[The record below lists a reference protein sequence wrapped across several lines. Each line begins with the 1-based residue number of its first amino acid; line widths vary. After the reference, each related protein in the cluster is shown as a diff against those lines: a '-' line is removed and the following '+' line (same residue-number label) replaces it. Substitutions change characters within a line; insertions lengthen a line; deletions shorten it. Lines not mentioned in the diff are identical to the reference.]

1 MTIYINNDLQV
12 KIMLQFSVTLEEIK
26 DEGFDIVAAAL
37 FDDVERKYTTDWG
50 VTGPIIQDLGVSLN
64 YQGADKGLKLFSRNS
79 SERDFDW
86 MASYG
91 DATEFSHSPLI
102 AAIKAIASQRSG
114 DISIQLSHTNVSD
127 YVIDEWTIVS
137 QLLEGSN
144 CHEVEEDE
152 RINFYIFIS
161 KSSENEKKMFQ
172 DLINLIEKLDGLSIS
187 EKIGPIGQVEAV
199 IVEHI

>member
-91 DATEFSHSPLI
+91 DATEFSHSPLLLPSRLLLVNVL
-102 AAIKAIASQRSG
+102 ATYRYSFRTLMLVTTLLMSG
-114 DISIQLSHTNVSD
+114 QLSVNYLKVPIVMRWRRMNV
-127 YVIDEWTIVS
+127 
-137 QLLEGSN
+137 L
-144 CHEVEEDE
+144 
-152 RINFYIFIS
+152 IFIFLNRNLV
-161 KSSENEKKMFQ
+161 KMKKRCF
-172 DLINLIEKLDGLSIS
+172 
-187 EKIGPIGQVEAV
+187 KI
-199 IVEHI
+199 